1 MDTDKALILVYVL
14 YTYTHVSVCVCVYID
29 ACVFR
34 HIYVYMLE
42 IAYMYPARTGS
53 EGKPAQADQPDRPDT
68 TRSVDI
74 RYACCNLHNTLW
86 LIASQRKP
94 SSGCRLGI
102 HTRIAGT
109 AARPRSEC
117 QRV

>member
-1 MDTDKALILVYVL
+1 M
-14 YTYTHVSVCVCVYID
+14 YTCVCVTVRVYID

-34 HIYVYMLE
+34 LIYVYMLE

-53 EGKPAQADQPDRPDT
+53 EGKPAQADQPDRPDA
-68 TRSVDI
+68 TRSVDV
-74 RYACCNLHNTLW
+74 RYACCNPHNTRW

-94 SSGCRLGI
+94 SSRCRLGI

-109 AARPRSEC
+109 AAQPRSEC
-117 QRV
+117 RRV